1 MSQNQ
6 TENRF
11 IELMTELFQ
20 LDEAEALDFG
30 LYQFFSRHYQDG
42 DFIVEHRYGRDGSR
56 YIRSTGEDTEF
67 HWATEDIYYIK
78 SGDIFTET
86 RG

>member
-6 TENRF
+6 TETRF

-30 LYQFFSRHYQDG
+30 LYRIIRRQNKEIRA
-42 DFIVEHRYGRDGSR
+42 FIGEVATEQGQKILQGGRLSHAGRDR
-56 YIRSTGEDTEF
+56 KKKER
-67 HWATEDIYYIK
+67 IK
-78 SGDIFTET
+78 VL
-86 RG
+86 